1 MMVSL
6 SCCVSR
12 RRRIARRQREAG
24 LLYSNGQG
32 VAAVEAVIAPQDCQ
46 GQVVYAPVAGV
57 VVKEAPAVPQPT
69 SAGSLN
75 YGAIV

>member
-1 MMVSL
+1 MVSL

-24 LLYSNGQG
+24 LLYGNGQG
-32 VAAVEAVIAPQDCQ
+32 VAVEAVIAPQDGQ

-57 VVKEAPAVPQPT
+57 VVKEAPAVPQPAP
-69 SAGSLN
+69 AGSLN